1 MQAEILATG
10 DELRSGALVDSN
22 SAWIAERLEETGI
35 RVTRHTTVGD
45 DLDALVGLFKE
56 SGSRADIV
64 VVTGGLGP
72 TQDDLSRDA
81 AARAVGE
88 TLVLDRQSLDEIES
102 FFSSRSQQ
110 MPPANRRQAMFPES
124 AEVLRNPVG
133 TAPGFALKIGRATF
147 FFMPGVPPEMKKML
161 AEQVLPRIRGMI
173 RDDHCYRTVTITTFG
188 IGESALEEKV
198 KGFYQRFPEIKLGF
212 RAHFPEVQVK
222 LYLKDRNE
230 TGLDRQQ
237 EMTVAWLKE
246 KLAHKIVSLE
256 GKSLPRVVGDRL
268 LERGETLAV
277 AESCTGGL
285 IADLLTNR
293 AGSSG
298 FFLLSA
304 VTYANTAKQNLLE
317 VPAMIL
323 ETEGA
328 VSEACV
334 AAMARGAR
342 EKVNATWGL
351 ATSGIAGP
359 DGGSPEKPVGTI
371 CIGLA
376 GPDGIETRSY
386 HFSFRQRRYNKKLFA
401 AQALNRLRL
410 ALNKPAE
417 N

>member
-10 DELRSGALVDSN
+10 DELRSGALIDSN

-45 DLDALVGLFKE
+45 DLDELVRLFNE
-56 SGSRADIV
+56 AGGRVDIV

-81 AARAVGE
+81 AARAVGAE
-88 TLVLDRQSLDEIES
+88 LVLDQDSLDEIES
-102 FFSSRSQQ
+102 FFTARDRS
-110 MPPANRRQAMFPES
+110 MPPTNRRQAMFPES

-161 AEQVLPRIRGMI
+161 AEQVLPRIHGMI

-188 IGESALEEKV
+188 IGESALEEQVRK
-198 KGFYQRFPEIKLGF
+198 FYSLYPEIKLGF
-212 RAHFPEVQVK
+212 RAHFPEVQIK
-222 LYLKDRNE
+222 LYLKDE
-230 TGLDRQQ
+230 SEAGLDRQQ
-237 EMTVAWLKE
+237 EMTVDWLKG
-246 KLAHKIVSLE
+246 KLAHKIVSLK
-256 GKSLPRVVGDRL
+256 GKSLPRVVGDLL
-268 LERGETLAV
+268 LERKETLAV

-285 IADLLTNR
+285 IADLLTDR

-304 VTYANTAKQNLLE
+304 VTYANTAKQNILG
-317 VPAMIL
+317 VPAAIL

-334 AAMARGAR
+334 AAMACGVR
-342 EKVNATWGL
+342 EKVGATWGL

-376 GPDGIETRSY
+376 GPGGVETRRY
-386 HFSFRQRRYNKKLFA
+386 HFPFRQRLYNKKLFA

-410 ALNKPAE
+410 KLLRPAG
-417 N
+417 